1 MKVVIFGASGMVGQG
16 ALRECVLARDVD
28 SVIVVG
34 RKPLGQD
41 LDPKVTE
48 VVHED
53 FSDFT
58 AIAPRL
64 AGVDACLFCLGV
76 SSAGMSEAAY
86 TRITYDTTIAA
97 AKTLLSA
104 SPTSSFIY
112 VSGAGTDTSEKSRG
126 MWARVKGKTENAL
139 LAMPFKAAY
148 MFRPAGIQPLHGIK
162 SKTRSY
168 RVFYYALWPVLPLLR
183 VLLPSAMTTTERV
196 GLAMLDLVRAGA
208 PSAVISTRDINRLAR
223 AAPQLT

>member
-1 MKVVIFGASGMVGQG
+1 MVGQG
-16 ALRECVLARDVD
+16 VLRECVLARDVD
-28 SVIVVG
+28 SVVVVG
-34 RKPLGQD
+34 RAAIGDLGS
-41 LDPKVTE
+41 KVTE
-48 VVHED
+48 VVHKD
-53 FSDFT
+53 FAEFT
-58 AIAPRL
+58 AIALQL

-97 AKTLLSA
+97 AKTLLSVSPA
-104 SPTSSFIY
+104 SVFIY
-112 VSGAGTDTSEKSRG
+112 VSGAGTDTSEKARG

-168 RVFYYALWPVLPLLR
+168 RIFYYALWPVLPLLR
-183 VLLPSAMTTTERV
+183 VLLPSAMTTTERM
-196 GLAMLDLVRAGA
+196 GLAMLNLVRAGA
-208 PSAVISTRDINRLAR
+208 PSSIVSTREINRLAR
-223 AAPQLT
+223 ATPELA